1 MRTEKEIKEAI
12 KIFDDLEGLNALVP
26 SAKVSRDMLL
36 WVLGKTFKY
45 KIKDK

>member
-12 KIFDDLEGLNALVP
+12 KIFNDLETLNALVP

-36 WVLGKTFKY
+36 WVLGKNFKF
-45 KIKDK
+45 KTKKK